1 MNLYDLSQSPGR
13 TAGKKVLMTDQ
24 KHIRMHNLWVPE
36 SDSKV
41 LERYSAAHGL
51 LNLDISKIAK
61 AVKLC
66 KQRARALDIGAH
78 IGAIS
83 VFLSRHFANVS
94 AFEAIPQ
101 TFETLLMNVSDL
113 ENVQAFNLAISS
125 DSSDLFFSHF
135 QTHGQLSHVET
146 ALDTR
151 KTERVG
157 PIKAATIDSFAY
169 DDVSFIKIDVEGYE
183 LPVLTG
189 AQATI
194 LRCRP
199 VILMEQAGNEEKH
212 FGRKRNEA
220 SEFLEGLGLAL
231 DPNFPEKFQKDRC
244 FRFLDN

>member
-1 MNLYDLSQSPGR
+1 
-13 TAGKKVLMTDQ
+13 MTDQ

-41 LERYSAAHGL
+41 LQRYSAVHGL
-51 LNLDISKIAK
+51 LDLDISKTAE

-66 KQRARALDIGAH
+66 QQRGRALDIGAH

-83 VFLSRHFANVS
+83 VFLSRHFEKVS

-101 TFETLLMNVSDL
+101 TFETLLMNVGEL

-125 DSSDLFFSHF
+125 DASELFFSHF
-135 QTHGQLSHVET
+135 QKHGQLSHVET
-146 ALDTR
+146 ALDPR
-151 KTERVG
+151 RTERVG

-169 DDVSFIKIDVEGYE
+169 DDVSFMKIDVEGYE

-189 AQATI
+189 ARATI

-199 VILMEQAGNEEKH
+199 VILMEQAGNEETH

-220 SEFLEGLGLAL
+220 SEFLELLGLKV
-231 DPNFPEKFQKDRC
+231 DPKFPQKFKKDRC

>member
-1 MNLYDLSQSPGR
+1 MFQ
-13 TAGKKVLMTDQ
+13 
-24 KHIRMHNLWVPE
+24 
-36 SDSKV
+36 
-41 LERYSAAHGL
+41 RYATAHGL
-51 LNLDISKIAK
+51 LDLDVTKTAEAAS
-61 AVKLC
+61 LC
-66 KQRARALDIGAH
+66 QQHGRALDIGAH

-83 VFLSRHFANVS
+83 VFLSRHFEKVS

-113 ENVQAFNLAISS
+113 ENVQAFNVAVSS
-125 DSSDLFFSHF
+125 DAGELFFSHF
-135 QTHGQLSHVET
+135 QRHSQLSHVET
-146 ALDTR
+146 ALDLR

-157 PIKAATIDSFAY
+157 PIKGATIDSFAY
-169 DDVSFIKIDVEGYE
+169 DDVSFIKIDVEGHE

-199 VILMEQAGNEEKH
+199 VILMEQGGNEEKH

-220 SEFLEGLGLAL
+220 SEFLEALGLAL
-231 DPNFPEKFQKDRC
+231 DPNFSKKFQKDRC

>member
-1 MNLYDLSQSPGR
+1 MPG
-13 TAGKKVLMTDQ
+13 Q

-36 SDSKV
+36 SDTKV
-41 LERYSAAHGL
+41 LERYSESHGL

-61 AVKLC
+61 GVKLC

-101 TFETLLMNVSDL
+101 TFETLLMNVGEL
-113 ENVQAFNLAISS
+113 KNVQAFNLAISN
-125 DSSDLFFSHF
+125 DARELFFSHF

-151 KTERVG
+151 QTERIG
-157 PIKAATIDSFAY
+157 PIKGATIDSFEY

-189 AQATI
+189 AKATI

-199 VILMEQAGNEEKH
+199 VILLEQAGNEELH

-220 SEFLEGLGLAL
+220 SEFLESLGLAM
-231 DPNFPEKFQKDRC
+231 DPKFPEKFQKDRC
-244 FRFLDN
+244 YRFLRN

>member
-1 MNLYDLSQSPGR
+1 
-13 TAGKKVLMTDQ
+13 
-24 KHIRMHNLWVPE
+24 
-36 SDSKV
+36 
-41 LERYSAAHGL
+41 

-66 KQRARALDIGAH
+66 SQRARALDVGAH
-78 IGAIS
+78 IGATS
-83 VFLSRHFANVS
+83 VFLSRHFENVA

-101 TFETLLMNVSDL
+101 TFETLLMNVGEL
-113 ENVQAFNLAISS
+113 KNVQAFNLAISNEAS
-125 DSSDLFFSHF
+125 ELFFSHF

-151 KTERVG
+151 EAERIG
-157 PIKAATIDSFAY
+157 PIKSVTIDSFGY
-169 DDVSFIKIDVEGYE
+169 DDVSFIKIDVEGHE

-199 VILMEQAGNEEKH
+199 TILMEQAGNDELH

-220 SEFLEGLGLAL
+220 SEFLESLGLTIE
-231 DPNFPEKFQKDRC
+231 PRFPAKFQKDRC
-244 FRFLDN
+244 YRFLRN